1 MVSMFTALKVYCCAL
16 GILASFSAFVWI
28 AFHAYAMSMTQKGQT
43 DLIVG
48 RYLDI
53 SFGLLGLSSSAALLY
68 GAFVESKTWISV
80 WTLGSATVV
89 IGFWGW
95 YFYRCYGVDHPE
107 SYVEA
112 KSIGLALSVWY
123 VILIIPVL
131 VYSRYLQSH
140 LQQQREQE
148 DTFIGDRDPQG
159 NHNRNRRPRRR
170 SYWRGCL
177 GSALLCTSSRS
188 DVVSG
193 HSDRWRLCDILFST
207 ESMMD
212 GGSSCGGG
220 QGVTTNIYINS
231 PMSTQGGSAL
241 EHTGKSW
248 GHKKSNYCQIV
259 TADGCRIT
267 IPKEEDLYNP
277 V

>member
-1 MVSMFTALKVYCCAL
+1 
-16 GILASFSAFVWI
+16 
-28 AFHAYAMSMTQKGQT
+28 MSMTQRGQT

-53 SFGLLGLSSSAALLY
+53 SFGLLGLSSSVALLY

-89 IGFWGW
+89 VGFWGW

-140 LQQQREQE
+140 LREQREEEAAAEAYLSGQA
-148 DTFIGDRDPQG
+148 PQSG
-159 NHNRNRRPRRR
+159 PLRQGSESASNRNGRRRQRQQR

-177 GSALLCTSSRS
+177 GSALMCTSSRS

-193 HSDRWRLCDILFST
+193 QNDRWRLCDILFST
-207 ESMMD
+207 ERYLDSAS
-212 GGSSCGGG
+212 GAASCGTG
-220 QGVTTNIYINS
+220 QNGNNTTNIYINS
-231 PMSTQGGSAL
+231 PGREVVVDGPWKSHS
-241 EHTGKSW
+241 GKNDSK
-248 GHKKSNYCQIV
+248 GNYCQIV
-259 TADGCRIT
+259 TADGCRIS